1 MNDIIYD
8 YIIIGGGTAGLYA
21 NYKLNDK
28 YNCLLLEKNNY
39 FGGRSIEIDFH
50 GSSIKLGAGIITDD
64 NIHLKKL
71 LNELKIDIFK
81 FESKVNSLLNFEF
94 DIDNA
99 NKLIKQKYNSL
110 KKSKHKDITLL
121 NVKQFLLKYFGA
133 AFTKK
138 YIKSCEYMDF
148 LKSDIEYYIKYY
160 KIDDMTFKKETIYG
174 LQWQKLTNALTLPN
188 CIKNTEIKKIIK
200 KNNLFII
207 NNLYKS
213 KNIIMATP
221 LKNIDSLIGKF
232 IDFNYNDYIGS
243 VPFVRIYTW
252 HKNKYNSDK
261 LKNYNIVSNE
271 LQKIIKYG
279 DNILMA
285 SYCDSKN
292 ALFWKKTMYLTKI
305 KQKEIIENKLDELN
319 IGINKIDDFKLA
331 FWNDGVHYYKPIGNN
346 KFNNLLKQFA
356 NPSKNIYVVGEMV
369 SKKQG
374 YVEGAIESV
383 NRFIKSI
390 K

>member
-8 YIIIGGGTAGLYA
+8 YIIIGGGIAGLYA
-21 NYKLNDK
+21 NYKLNNK
-28 YNCLLLEKNNY
+28 YNCLLLEKNDY

-81 FESKVNSLLNFEF
+81 FESKKNSLLNFEF

-133 AFTKK
+133 VFTKK

-160 KIDDMTFKKETIYG
+160 KIDDMTFTKETIYG

-200 KNNLFII
+200 NNNLFII

-213 KNIIMATP
+213 KNIIIATT

-232 IDFNYNDYIGS
+232 IDFNYDDYIGS

-292 ALFWKKTMYLTKI
+292 ALFWKKIMHLTKT

-390 K
+390 